1 MAGAARCADAPAV
14 TGRRAAAHAKVNL
27 ALAVTGRRRDGYH
40 TLRSVFLRVAL
51 HDQLSVTVRP
61 EGTSDVL
68 EVEGDLVAGED
79 NLVLRAASAL
89 RDRLGLEL
97 PPLAFHLRKRVPAA
111 AGLGGGSADAA
122 AAIELALAAWGVS
135 LDREDRLAVALGLGA
150 DVPFFTVG
158 HAAALVEGIGELV
171 TPLPA
176 PHPPAGLLL
185 VTPRERL
192 ATADVF
198 AEFDRDPRAGAVGR
212 VDALAEQLRRQPD
225 GAALAAASG
234 PLSAANDLWASAARR
249 SPGLTAARDALAE
262 ALGRPVLLTG
272 SGPTL
277 VAVYASEADAV
288 RASTSLQAR
297 DLPGLA
303 GAEIRSTRTLD
314 QGELA

>member
-14 TGRRAAAHAKVNL
+14 TGWRAVAHAKVNL
-27 ALAVTGRRRDGYH
+27 ALAVTGRRADGYH

-61 EGTSDVL
+61 GGASDVL
-68 EVEGDLVAGED
+68 EVEGDLDAGED

-89 RDRLGLEL
+89 RDRLGPGL
-97 PPLAFHLRKRVPAA
+97 PPLAFHLRKRVPEA

-122 AAIELALAAWGVS
+122 AAIELALAAWGAP
-135 LDREDRLAVALGLGA
+135 LDRADRLALALGLGA
-150 DVPFFTVG
+150 DVPFFTAG
-158 HAAALVEGIGELV
+158 HPAALVEGIGEQV

-185 VTPRERL
+185 VTPLERL
-192 ATADVF
+192 STADVF
-198 AEFDRDPRAGAVGR
+198 AEFDRDPRAGAAGR
-212 VDALAEQLRRQPD
+212 VDALAELLRRQLD

-234 PLSAANDLWASAARR
+234 PLSAANDLWAPAARR
-249 SPGLTAARDALAE
+249 SSGLTAAREALAE

-277 VAVYASEADAV
+277 VAVYASEADAA

-297 DLPGLA
+297 DLSGLA

>member
-1 MAGAARCADAPAV
+1 M
-14 TGRRAAAHAKVNL
+14 TGWRVAAHAKVNL
-27 ALAVTGRRRDGYH
+27 ALAVTGRRTDGYH

-51 HDQLSVTVRP
+51 HDQLSVTVGSG
-61 EGTSDVL
+61 GTSDEL
-68 EVEGDLVAGED
+68 EVEGDLLVGED

-89 RDRLGLEL
+89 RGRLGPGL

-135 LDREDRLAVALGLGA
+135 MDRADRLAVALGLGA
-150 DVPFFTVG
+150 DVPFFAAG
-158 HAAALVEGIGELV
+158 HPAALVEGIGELV

-176 PHPPAGLLL
+176 PHPPAGLVL

-192 ATADVF
+192 STADVF
-198 AEFDRDPRAGAVGR
+198 AEFDRDPRVGAGGR
-212 VDALAEQLRRQPD
+212 VDAVVELLRRQPD

-234 PLSAANDLWASAARR
+234 PLSAANDLWAPAARR
-249 SPGLTAARDALAE
+249 SPGLTAAREALAE
-262 ALGRPVLLTG
+262 ALGRPVWLTG

-277 VAVYASEADAV
+277 AAVYASEADAV
-288 RASTSLQAR
+288 RASTSLQDR

-314 QGELA
+314 EGELA